1 MLLPLEKHPVK
12 PKGVDGS
19 PLPSEIIV
27 AVIGARQFVRA
38 EIIFIWFGPA
48 PDKKFFERLKAAS
61 IHRARIEIVALFGC

>member
-48 PDKKFFERLKAAS
+48 PDEELFKTIEVNAIL
-61 IHRARIEIVALFGC
+61 RAIIEIVALLGC